1 MMPSDDLYTAR
12 AEAEAGI
19 ARCDLGIKEAQR
31 KDGDGRLISPL
42 APFLPIYVHAR
53 RGYALTAARHAARI
67 EREELEI

>member
-1 MMPSDDLYTAR
+1 MLENIYAAR

-19 ARCDLGIKEAQR
+19 ARCDLGITEAQR
-31 KDGDGRLISPL
+31 KDGDGRSISPL
-42 APFLPIYVHAR
+42 APFLAGYVHAR